1 MSQAILLSD
10 WKGLVSCPWLFH
22 DWLEM
27 EDSFVV
33 EESLTDLLDRA
44 SNVAELLSR
53 ADLSP
58 EVHGAALTANTREF
72 GELVKKVHSLL
83 DERILKT
90 LDDEIPLQHN
100 SYLQREELE
109 NAVLRAKYLIAQI
122 KQK

>member
-1 MSQAILLSD
+1 
-10 WKGLVSCPWLFH
+10 
-22 DWLEM
+22 M

-58 EVHGAALTANTREF
+58 EAHGAALSANTLEF